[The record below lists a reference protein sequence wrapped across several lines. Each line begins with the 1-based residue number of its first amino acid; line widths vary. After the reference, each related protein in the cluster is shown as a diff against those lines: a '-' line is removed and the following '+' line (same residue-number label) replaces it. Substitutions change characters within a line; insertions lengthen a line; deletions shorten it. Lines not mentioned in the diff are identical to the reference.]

1 MQTADLSRVMKA
13 LGKNKY
19 VLLVLA
25 LGLLLLLLPRTATED
40 GTAEGTAA
48 AFSTGEGNDLDTSGI
63 PLDTE
68 SVRLAAL
75 LSQIEGVGEATVLL
89 SAAGAVVVCARA
101 ESPSVRLNVT
111 NAVSAYTGLG
121 SDKITVMKLQNET
134 GGNQK

>member
-1 MQTADLSRVMKA
+1 MKA

-25 LGLLLLLLPRTATED
+25 LGMLLLLLPRTATED
-40 GTAEGTAA
+40 GTAEGAA
-48 AFSTGEGNDLDTSGI
+48 VAFSTGEGNDLDTRGI

-89 SAAGAVVVCARA
+89 SAAGAVVVCAGA

>member
-1 MQTADLSRVMKA
+1 MKA

-40 GTAEGTAA
+40 GTAEGAA
-48 AFSTGEGNDLDTSGI
+48 ATISTGEGNDLDTSGI

-89 SAAGAVVVCARA
+89 SAAGAVVVCAGA

>member
-40 GTAEGTAA
+40 GTAEGAA
-48 AFSTGEGNDLDTSGI
+48 VAFSTGEGNDLDTSGI

-68 SVRLAAL
+68 SVRLTAL

-89 SAAGAVVVCARA
+89 SAAGAVVVCAGA

>member
-19 VLLVLA
+19 VLLVLT
-25 LGLLLLLLPRTATED
+25 LGSLLLLLPRTATED
-40 GTAEGTAA
+40 GTADASA
-48 AFSTGEGNDLDTSGI
+48 VAFSTGEGNDLDTSGI

-89 SAAGAVVVCARA
+89 SAAGAVVVCTGA